1 MTEVGEGRL
10 YLVTPAE
17 YATLYD
23 GGAKDGTVTS
33 NGVTYAWDDN
43 AVYAQIPQFGTGLDL
58 DENYL
63 ITLAAATEFS
73 LGGVMAAVPWD
84 ATATLPVQINE
95 SGAMYVDA
103 LSTAAAAAS
112 FISAV
117 TAYSGTSKTLSL
129 AVTKNG
135 ATTNVTVPYATNA
148 MYGTDSSGQSDENPI
163 SSEYIH
169 RPGPGST
176 YTDEAYAVYVP
187 EQSAETLTNAS
198 PKE

>member
-129 AVTKNG
+129 AVTKDG
-135 ATTNVTVPYATNA
+135 VTTNVTIPYATNA

-163 SSEYIH
+163 SYEYIH
-169 RPGPGST
+169 
-176 YTDEAYAVYVP
+176 
-187 EQSAETLTNAS
+187 
-198 PKE
+198 